1 MDEREIQF
9 IFHIN
14 HSVDVIMVDTLRFN
28 QIFFNLLSN
37 AAKFTPKGGKVEFIC
52 EEMKPRDGKVGI
64 RSYVRDNGIG
74 MSKEFLSHMY
84 DPFAQESSQMGDKE
98 KGTGLGLPI
107 VKSLVEMMKGTI
119 LVKSEPGKGTEFI
132 VELYVPEGKKED
144 SLEEQRSSIKSLKN
158 ARFLLVEDNEIN
170 IYVAKII
177 LEKAGCQV
185 DIAYNGKEAVELFAN
200 AKEGYYQAILM
211 DVRMPVMNG
220 IEATKA
226 IRQLDKKDAA
236 TVPII
241 AMTADAF
248 ENEQK
253 NTIAAG
259 MNYHLSKPINPQLL
273 YKVLAE
279 HIEKSYSS

>member
-52 EEMKPRDGKVGI
+52 EEMKKKEGKVGI
-64 RSYVRDNGIG
+64 RAYVRDNGIG
-74 MSKEFLSHMY
+74 MSEEFQKHMY
-84 DPFAQESSQMGDKE
+84 DPFTQESSQMGNRE
-98 KGTGLGLPI
+98 RGTGLGLPI
-107 VKSLVEMMKGTI
+107 VKSLIDMMGGTI
-119 LVKSEPGKGTEFI
+119 SVKSELGKGTEFI

-144 SLEEQRSSIKSLKN
+144 PLEEQRSSIKSLKN
-158 ARFLLVEDNEIN
+158 ARILLVEDNEIN

-185 DIAYNGKEAVELFAN
+185 DIAYNGKEAVKLFAN

-220 IEATKA
+220 LEATKA

-236 TVPII
+236 TIPII

-259 MNYHLSKPINPQLL
+259 MNYHLSKPIDPQLL

-279 HIEKSYSS
+279 HIEKYCNF